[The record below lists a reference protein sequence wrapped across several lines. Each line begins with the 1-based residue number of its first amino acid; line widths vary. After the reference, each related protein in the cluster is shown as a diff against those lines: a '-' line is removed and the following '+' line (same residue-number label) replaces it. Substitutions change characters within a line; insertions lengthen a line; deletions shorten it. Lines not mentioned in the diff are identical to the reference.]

1 MMVALNTTGYAA
13 NKLAGGLT
21 PNLPSYLGCMI
32 ARLVGL
38 RGSLVRDL
46 STSFARSRGGCV
58 SGCGPRVGDLTAM
71 GQTTADQIYQ
81 LKIVLTK
88 VQEAASLAARIS
100 HWGDDDRDPS

>member
-1 MMVALNTTGYAA
+1 
-13 NKLAGGLT
+13 
-21 PNLPSYLGCMI
+21 
-32 ARLVGL
+32 
-38 RGSLVRDL
+38 
-46 STSFARSRGGCV
+46 
-58 SGCGPRVGDLTAM
+58 M